1 MRLFYYHMQV
11 MFEMQ
16 QRGYNVEPKWQ
27 DPHYRGKAV
36 GYDYSIA
43 HHEPYIGHFYREHDE
58 QYLKDCL
65 ANLAGK
71 GIILEVAV

>member
-1 MRLFYYHMQV
+1 MQV